1 MAATARRL
9 GATSLPVA
17 QGQPAATDLAGWE
30 ARLEAPGDADAGWRI
45 FFGSRLARCGE
56 CHAHAGRGG
65 AIGPDLAGIATRMGR
80 RRVLESLLQPAKE
93 VGPMFQPYALHLTD
107 GRVVSGLPVGLT
119 DGDRRERILSADGTE
134 AIVELAGVE
143 QRVPLATSIMPAGLE
158 AGLSDAD
165 LRDLLAFL
173 AE

>member
-1 MAATARRL
+1 
-9 GATSLPVA
+9 
-17 QGQPAATDLAGWE
+17 
-30 ARLEAPGDADAGWRI
+30 
-45 FFGSRLARCGE
+45 
-56 CHAHAGRGG
+56 
-65 AIGPDLAGIATRMGR
+65 MGR

-107 GRVVSGLPVGLT
+107 GRVVTGLPVGLT
-119 DGDRRERILSADGTE
+119 DGDRRERIIAADGTE

-143 QRVPLATSIMPAGLE
+143 HRVPLATSIMPAGLE